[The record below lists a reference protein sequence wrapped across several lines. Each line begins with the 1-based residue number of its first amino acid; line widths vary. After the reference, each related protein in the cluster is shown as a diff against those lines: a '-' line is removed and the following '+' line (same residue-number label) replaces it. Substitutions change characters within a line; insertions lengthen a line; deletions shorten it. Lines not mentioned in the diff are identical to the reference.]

1 MVTASRST
9 RWTAT
14 IVTGIVGVLLSGA
27 MSAPALA
34 MNSPIE
40 REPVSPVPLPEN
52 GTGPVTAADRDL
64 LAKVRLAGL
73 WEIPAG
79 EMAQEKGASDRVRQ
93 IGAEIREQHVVLDQ
107 LTVEAA
113 KRLNVPIPDKPN
125 SEQQGWLREM
135 KRASGA
141 EFDQIFVDRLRQA
154 HGAVFPPIAAVRAGT
169 RNEVV
174 RSLAASAN
182 DFVLNHMALLE
193 STGLV
198 DYGSLPLP
206 QGNNAPVVPQSDSAL
221 FAGDDARPGIAAVT
235 GMNPTIIW
243 IILAVALAAGG
254 YSMVRLLRPR

>member
-1 MVTASRST
+1 MVAASRPV

-14 IVTGIVGVLLSGA
+14 IVTGLAGVLMSGA
-27 MSAPALA
+27 LATPALA
-34 MNSPIE
+34 ASGPVE
-40 REPVSPVPLPEN
+40 REPVSPVPLPEK
-52 GTGPVTAADRDL
+52 GIGPVTAADRDL

-79 EMAQEKGASDRVRQ
+79 KMAQEKGSERVRR

-113 KRLNVPIPDKPN
+113 KRVNVPIPDKPN
-125 SEQQGWLREM
+125 SDQQGWLREM
-135 KRASGA
+135 ERASGA
-141 EFDQIFVDRLRQA
+141 EFDQIFVDRLRAA

-169 RNEVV
+169 RNEIV

-182 DFVLNHMALLE
+182 DFVLNHMTLLE

-206 QGNNAPVVPQSDSAL
+206 QGKNGPVVPQSDSAL

-243 IILAVALAAGG
+243 IILAAALAAGG